1 MDMNSAFI
9 VEQMSN
15 PVVKAVQG
23 MKPYST
29 NLVLYRGDKMETA
42 GERLLFAI
50 KTEVTT
56 QRRFAKLIGMSA
68 NGLNQIVKGKHRVSK
83 MMALATEQV
92 TGVRAKWILF
102 NELPKFNTENMNH
115 KFTTETIFHF
125 TCSECKNWWSIA
137 LAHVAGSAYYP
148 EGRAY
153 CPHCGK
159 ESITE
164 KLEIK

>member
-1 MDMNSAFI
+1 
-9 VEQMSN
+9 
-15 PVVKAVQG
+15 
-23 MKPYST
+23 
-29 NLVLYRGDKMETA
+29 META

-50 KTEVTT
+50 KTTVAT
-56 QRRFAKLIGMSA
+56 QRKFAQLIEMSP
-68 NGLNQIVKGKHRVSK
+68 NHLNMIVKGKKRLSRI
-83 MMALATEQV
+83 MALATEQI

-164 KLEIK
+164 NLEIK

>member
-1 MDMNSAFI
+1 
-9 VEQMSN
+9 
-15 PVVKAVQG
+15 
-23 MKPYST
+23 
-29 NLVLYRGDKMETA
+29 META

-50 KTEVTT
+50 FTVVTT
-56 QRRFAKLIGMSA
+56 QKRFAKLIGMTP
-68 NGLNQIVKGKHRVSK
+68 NGLNQIVKGKNPVSK
-83 MMALATEQV
+83 IMALATEQI
-92 TGVRAKWILF
+92 TDVRAKWILN

-115 KFTTETIFHF
+115 KFTTETLFHF

-137 LAHVAGSAYYP
+137 LAHIPGAAYYP

-164 KLEIK
+164 KMEIK

>member
-1 MDMNSAFI
+1 
-9 VEQMSN
+9 
-15 PVVKAVQG
+15 
-23 MKPYST
+23 
-29 NLVLYRGDKMETA
+29 META

-50 KTEVTT
+50 KNSEMT
-56 QRRFAKLIGMSA
+56 QKKFAGLIEMSP
-68 NGLNQIVKGKHRVSK
+68 NHLNMIVKGKKRLSRIL
-83 MMALATEQV
+83 ALSTEQI
-92 TGVRAKWILF
+92 TGVRAEWIL
-102 NELPKFNTENMNH
+102 NDELPTFNTENMNH

-125 TCSECKNWWSIA
+125 TCSECKNWWSVA

-164 KLEIK
+164 KLVENYRPEIK